1 LPIILKGILTSED
14 AVRATKNGAKGIW
27 ISNHGGRMF
36 NSGLSTAHALL
47 EINKKLKNHKILK
60 IVDGGIEKGSDII
73 KYLCLGADL
82 VAIGRPAIYGL
93 AVNGR
98 LGVSR
103 IFEILKKEL
112 TTSMINGGFK
122 NLKSFNQN
130 RLILNKFKNVNGI

>member
-1 LPIILKGILTSED
+1 
-14 AVRATKNGAKGIW
+14 
-27 ISNHGGRMF
+27 MF
-36 NSGLSTAHALL
+36 NSGLSTSHALF

-93 AVNGR
+93 AVNGK

-112 TTSMINGGFK
+112 RTSMINGGFK

-130 RLILNKFKNVNGI
+130 RLILNKFKNINGI